1 MTRAELKSQLCDYC
15 GIFSYD
21 YDLHGIMT
29 EIFSTYPNISTID
42 DIDYDEFV
50 EILQKYDRK
59 SWQDPVTGEKIDET
73 EFYKRMA
80 AMEDF

>member
-15 GIFSYD
+15 GIFSQD
-21 YDLHGIMT
+21 YDLYGIMT